1 MAPFDLLFS
10 SATGEEWVKD
20 SFAIHKYF
28 LNITLVCL
36 GSYFIQGSFS
46 SFAYFLY
53 FSFNVEETL
62 DTTNLLR
69 CSAENLFYIKTL
81 FKIAHYLIFLND
93 EVYNIKEAKTL

>member
-1 MAPFDLLFS
+1 MAPFGLLLS